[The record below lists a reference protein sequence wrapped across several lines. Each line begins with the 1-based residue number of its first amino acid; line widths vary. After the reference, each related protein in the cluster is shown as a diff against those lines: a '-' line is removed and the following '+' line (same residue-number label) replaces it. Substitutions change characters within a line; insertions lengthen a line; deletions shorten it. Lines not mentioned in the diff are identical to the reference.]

1 LEIIK
6 IIGVQNYGLT
16 SPSFC
21 FSVCQLFFGSPEN
34 DFYGKE
40 KSIALG
46 KLVRVI
52 APLSSIGGIK
62 PIARRF

>member
-1 LEIIK
+1 MCA
-6 IIGVQNYGLT
+6 N
-16 SPSFC
+16 F
-21 FSVCQLFFGSPEN
+21 FFGSPEN